1 MKLGAEV
8 SDKHYQVVY
17 KETYSD
23 PYPIADSVV
32 GFAEAKQKYD
42 EYKNKYYY
50 YVSLQEIIVV
60 TNVVEEFSCD
70 EVNLRKA

>member
-17 KETYSD
+17 KETYAD
-23 PYPIADSVV
+23 PYPAAFSTTT
-32 GFAEAKQKYD
+32 FTEAKEKYD
-42 EYKNKYYY
+42 EYKGKYYY

-70 EVNLRKA
+70 EVGLRK